1 MRNFCAGHEGSL
13 VSCQR
18 RDREPLSE
26 KYLTHVHVESWC
38 PLQPPLPEY
47 RCSVN
52 AVGWRLG
59 RELLPPHRAS
69 PSSRHRRRRMR
80 PLDNI
85 SKALMGAPS
94 DLKAGSGGSATVTD
108 RYTRHVR
115 THSERPPSAPRAVPI
130 SRSNPTRPNAVL
142 RQRRRECV
150 QRRLARREDDPS
162 RLASE
167 RTEAARTLP
176 SEYVVV
182 DPDHVERDLIA
193 SGTHS
198 AASFRRS
205 GTFASSRRQRSMP

>member
-1 MRNFCAGHEGSL
+1 MVPAPTAVASISLLSERGRVAVGTRITPRTELPLRHAIDAGG
-13 VSCQR
+13 CGRWTIFQR
-18 RDREPLSE
+18 R
-26 KYLTHVHVESWC
+26 SW
-38 PLQPPLPEY
+38 
-47 RCSVN
+47 V
-52 AVGWRLG
+52 
-59 RELLPPHRAS
+59 
-69 PSSRHRRRRMR
+69 RHPM
-80 PLDNI
+80 
-85 SKALMGAPS
+85 
-94 DLKAGSGGSATVTD
+94 LKAGSGGSATATD

-115 THSERPPSAPRAVPI
+115 THSEHPPSAPRAVPI
-130 SRSNPTRPNAVL
+130 SRSNPTRPNAIL

-205 GTFASSRRQRSMP
+205 GAFASSRR